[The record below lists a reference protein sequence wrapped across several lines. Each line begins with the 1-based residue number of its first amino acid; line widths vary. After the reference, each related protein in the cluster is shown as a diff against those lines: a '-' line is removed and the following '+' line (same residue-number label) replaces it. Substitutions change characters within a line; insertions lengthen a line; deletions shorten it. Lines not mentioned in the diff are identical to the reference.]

1 MLSYGARGAQVRALQ
16 KLLHVKVTGRFN
28 KATRKKVRKV
38 QRKAGLPVSGVVDAR
53 TFAAIKAAEAKRV
66 AAKKAAAEKRKAA
79 AAKRRAAE
87 KAASRSLPRA
97 GSPAASKRFARA
109 YIKVKYKWGSTQFR
123 CLSQMWER
131 ESNWRY
137 WVSNPNGKYHGI
149 PQTSSVEWSKHGLNK
164 SEYMGS
170 PRKQIEVGAR
180 YIKSRYGTPCKA
192 WAFWRGHNWY

>member
-1 MLSYGARGAQVRALQ
+1 MLQ
-16 KLLHVKVTGRFN
+16 KLLHVKATGRFN

-38 QRKAGLPVSGVVDAR
+38 QRKADLPVNGVVDAR
-53 TFAAIKAAEAKRV
+53 TFAAIEVAHARRL

-109 YIKVKYKWGSTQFR
+109 YIKVKYKWGSAQFR